1 MITSIPAADARKRF
15 AEIINQVAYGH
26 NSVVL
31 TRRGEE
37 IAALVSMEEL
47 ELLRQ
52 IEDVM
57 DIADAKKA
65 LTEPGENLPASE
77 FWQKLGL

>member
-1 MITSIPAADARKRF
+1 MITTMPAGDARKRF

-26 NSVVL
+26 TSVVL

-47 ELLRQ
+47 ALLRQ

-57 DIADAKKA
+57 DIADAQKA
-65 LTEPGENLPASE
+65 LSEPGENLPALE